1 MLSEMG
7 ALIERH
13 GGVPYPAPV
22 LQEIHLGD
30 TAEVIKLVDDI
41 CSGTV
46 DVMVFQTGV
55 GTKALFDSA
64 ASQNR
69 ETELLG
75 ALTSTTVI
83 ARSPKPAAIL
93 RRNKVHIDHMPPEPF
108 TSADLL
114 TAIEGLDLSGKNVA
128 VQAYGG
134 PNKRLTQ
141 ALEDRGAMV
150 REVSLYTWG
159 LPEDVSPVLA
169 LIDALSE
176 GKIDAL
182 AFTSQIQIGNLMS
195 IAQQAGREE
204 SLRSILAEGPGLVA
218 SVGPVC
224 TERML
229 QAGFRVDVEPDHP
242 HMGNLILA
250 LAERFKSD

>member
-13 GGVPYPAPV
+13 GGLPYSAPV

-30 TAEVIKLVDDI
+30 TPEVIQLVDDI
-41 CSGTV
+41 CSHTV
-46 DVMVFQTGV
+46 EVMVFQTGV

-64 ASQNR
+64 ASQGR
-69 ETELLG
+69 EAELLN

-93 RRNKVHIDHMPPEPF
+93 RRYKVHIDHMPPEPF
-108 TSADLL
+108 TSSDLL
-114 TAIEGLDLSGKNVA
+114 TAIEGLDVSGHNVA

-134 PNKRLTQ
+134 PNKKLTQ
-141 ALEDRGAMV
+141 ALEKLGATV

-159 LPEDVSPVLA
+159 LPKDVTPVIA
-169 LIDALSE
+169 LIDALVE

-182 AFTSQIQIGNLMS
+182 AFTSQIQISNLLS
-195 IAQQAGREE
+195 IAKHAGKEE
-204 SLRSILAEGPGLVA
+204 SLKNILAEGPGVVA

-229 QAGFRVDVEPDHP
+229 EAGFRVDVEPDHP

-250 LAERFKSD
+250 LAERLNPN